1 MNILA
6 NILPFFL
13 KEIDN
18 FSRRE
23 IISFAY
29 LSIEKI
35 LGFSKSDCILNSNY
49 ILSDEDISSFEKIIV
64 DIKKNIPI
72 QYVLGETHFYNLKF
86 NVNSSTLIPR
96 PETEELVRYIL
107 SHNFSSVL
115 DIGTGSGC
123 IAISIAKNSNA
134 SIDAIDNSKEALEIA
149 KSNAILNSVDVNFMF
164 NDVFGFSVT
173 KKYDLIVSNP
183 PYVLNSEKKYM
194 HQNVIDYE
202 PHNALFVEDS
212 NPLIFYE
219 KIALIASKNL
229 NSNGLLFF
237 EINEKFGEQ
246 IIDLLLKLNFVD
258 IELKKDINGRD
269 RIIKSVFK

>member
-49 ILSDEDISSFEKIIV
+49 ILSDEDISSFKKIIIE
-64 DIKKNIPI
+64 IKKNIPI
-72 QYVLGETHFYNLKF
+72 QYILGETHFYNLKF

-107 SHNFSSVL
+107 IHNFSSVL

-149 KSNAILNSVDVNFMF
+149 NSNAILNSVDVNFMF

>member
-23 IISFAY
+23 IISFSY

-35 LGFSKSDCILNSNY
+35 LGFSKSECILNSNY

-123 IAISIAKNSNA
+123 IAISIAKNSKA

-149 KSNAILNSVDVNFMF
+149 KFNAILNSVDVNFMF
-164 NDVFGFSVT
+164 NDVFGISVT